1 MLATKCKPSETYFL
15 IFITN
20 KQTTDACGG
29 LESVVSEMLLGW
41 IHSAPVHLSLF
52 YQVKRFQQQLFNH
65 SLLLSYNILF
75 NTLHSPKPPVKI
87 ILINFC
93 RHTPV
98 FERII
103 SGHKLCH
110 HHRHHMSATTFE
122 NLSLLSSRS
131 FHIETVSIANL

>member
-1 MLATKCKPSETYFL
+1 MLATKCKPSKTYFL
-15 IFITN
+15 IFIPN

-29 LESVVSEMLLGW
+29 LGSVVAEMLLGW
-41 IHSAPVHLSLF
+41 IHSVPVDLSLF

-65 SLLLSYNILF
+65 LLLLIYNILF
-75 NTLHSPKPPVKI
+75 NTLHSLSPKPIVKI

-93 RHTPV
+93 RHTRV

-110 HHRHHMSATTFE
+110 HHRHRQQPPLKTF
-122 NLSLLSSRS
+122 LYYRPDPFILKRYQ
-131 FHIETVSIANL
+131 